1 MKRLRDLLHDPNAH
15 IPPAWLEQ
23 LRHAVAEGPEHA
35 ALYDALFEKARF
47 AGVDKLVQ
55 LLDTVDATRGFG
67 HGETRATGKALDAAG
82 RPMPWITYPAF
93 HYLDQLD
100 LSTAR
105 VLETGAGNSTLYWG
119 ERAREVVT
127 IEHDPKWRQWVTA
140 DLPSNCRVVLTD
152 ESVYA
157 KAFAAEVA
165 AGEFDVIVI
174 DGRERYACTRAAAG
188 RVKGGGFVVLDNSEW
203 YPNCA
208 AVLRESGLIEVDF
221 AGLGPVVDFSWTTSL
236 FLHPAFRPKPRAVPF
251 PRVSPGQQ
259 WIEAA
264 DDRASEGAQA

>member
-55 LLDTVDATRGFG
+55 LLDTVDAPRGFG

-100 LSTAR
+100 LSAAR

-140 DLPSNCRVVLTD
+140 DLPSNCRVVVTD
-152 ESVYA
+152 ETQYA
-157 KAFAAEVA
+157 QAFAAEVA
-165 AGEFDVIVI
+165 ADGFDVIVI
-174 DGRERYACTRAAAG
+174 DGR
-188 RVKGGGFVVLDNSEW
+188 
-203 YPNCA
+203 
-208 AVLRESGLIEVDF
+208 
-221 AGLGPVVDFSWTTSL
+221 
-236 FLHPAFRPKPRAVPF
+236 
-251 PRVSPGQQ
+251 
-259 WIEAA
+259 
-264 DDRASEGAQA
+264 

>member
-1 MKRLRDLLHDPNAH
+1 VKRLRDLLHDPNAH
-15 IPPAWLEQ
+15 IPPTWLEQ
-23 LRHAVAEGPEHA
+23 LRRAVAEGPEHA

-55 LLDTVDATRGFG
+55 LLDTVDAPTGFG
-67 HGETRATGKALDAAG
+67 HGETRASGKAIDAAG

-140 DLPSNCRVVLTD
+140 DLPSNCRVVVTD
-152 ESVYA
+152 ESQYA
-157 KAFAAEVA
+157 QAFAAEVA
-165 AGEFDVIVI
+165 ADGFDVIVI
-174 DGRERYACTRAAAG
+174 DGRERYACTRAAVG
-188 RVKGGGFVVLDNSEW
+188 RVNAGGFVVLDNSEW

-208 AVLRESGLIEVDF
+208 AALRESGLIEVDF
-221 AGLGPVVDFSWTTSL
+221 AGLGPVVEFSTTTSL
-236 FLHPAFRPKPRAVPF
+236 FLHPEFRPKPRALPF

-259 WIEAA
+259 MIDAS
-264 DDRASEGAQA
+264 DDWPSGGTTA